1 MGALLNQHSF
11 IVGSVLVLGGLWF
24 VLRRRGR
31 WLRWTAIGATVVLL
45 GLAFAGLR
53 TGAGNVRTPSD
64 LDAALASDEP
74 VVLEFFS
81 NY

>member
-11 IVGSVLVLGGLWF
+11 IVLGVLALGILWF
-24 VLRRRGR
+24 LLRRRGR
-31 WLRWTAIGATVVLL
+31 WLRRTTLVATVVLL

-53 TGAGNVRTPSD
+53 TGEGDVRAASD
-64 LDAALASDEP
+64 LDSALGSDEP

>member
-1 MGALLNQHSF
+1 MAALLNQHSF
-11 IVGSVLVLGGLWF
+11 IVGGVLVLGGLWF
-24 VLRRRGR
+24 LLRRRGG

-45 GLAFAGLR
+45 GLLFAGLR
-53 TGAGNVRTPSD
+53 TGDGNVRQASD
-64 LDAALASDEP
+64 LDTALASGEP